1 MKKAT
6 LILMAMLFSL
16 LAICPAWAEFDVSQS
31 GLIVS
36 GEAQQLGKPESYGS
50 EKIKVPV
57 PDENTAQSG
66 INPITGESWQ
76 GEYRPGLV
84 NIDSHPRALPHW
96 GVASADLIYEL
107 PIQADGSTRQVA
119 LFMGEYPEIAG
130 PVRSARIP
138 MASLAEMWG
147 APYYFF
153 GYQGGTTSVKEWVQ
167 KYSANRK
174 FSYPYTELMNKKKGV
189 WYNRTSDGNHV
200 APYNVTLIMDKVKE
214 EYNVSPKTHA
224 FLFDDTGL
232 TRGERVNGVVIP
244 YKTTSPAYLTA
255 YQYNEATGLYD
266 RYRNGEPY
274 TDMLTGQGTSFAN
287 VIVIRT
293 NVSFMNGNPSRPV
306 IRLNGQGVCE
316 IFQNGHYIRGTWV
329 RNCSETKN
337 LNNRMIFLDENGNE
351 LPMKVGK
358 TFIQIVDNEQPVIA
372 VSDEA
377 IEGSIEPQVQR
388 LMIGDGTNANSTKK
402 RPKATRT
409 PRPTRTP
416 EPTATPEPVIPDT
429 EVIDPNPSEPEQT
442 QPEQNQPEQTEPE
455 QTQPEQTQPEQTEP
469 EQSQPEQTEPE
480 QNQPEQIQPE
490 QTEPEQTEPE
500 QTQPEKIEPVESE
513 AVQAEPEKSEQQP
526 EQAESEQKDPEP
538 AKVEPEQK
546 TEPAHDEPKQTESS
560 EPQAASEAPATT
572 ESTES
577 SDAES
582 APEA

>member
-1 MKKAT
+1 MKKT
-6 LILMAMLFSL
+6 LILL
-16 LAICPAWAEFDVSQS
+16 LAILTCLLSLTPAYAEFNISDA
-31 GLIVS
+31 GLAVS
-36 GEAQQLGKPESYGS
+36 GSAQQLGKPDSFGS
-50 EKIKVPV
+50 EKITVPI
-57 PDENTAQSG
+57 PEDNALQSSV
-66 INPITGESWQ
+66 NPITGESWQ
-76 GEYRPGLV
+76 GDYRPVLV

-96 GVASADLIYEL
+96 GIASADLIYEL

-119 LFMGEYPEIAG
+119 LFMGEYPELAG

-138 MASLAEMWG
+138 MASLREMWG

-167 KYSANRK
+167 KYSANKK
-174 FSYPYTELMNKKKGV
+174 FSYPYIELMNKKKGV
-189 WYNRTSDGNHV
+189 WYDRNGDGGHV
-200 APYNVTLIMDKVKE
+200 APYNVTLIMDKVRE
-214 EYNVSPKTHA
+214 EYNVSPNTHA

-266 RYRNGEPY
+266 RYRNGTPY

-293 NVSFMNGNPSRPV
+293 NVSFMNNNPSRPV

-329 RNCSETKN
+329 RNCTETKN

-372 VSDEA
+372 VSDEVL
-377 IEGSIEPQVQR
+377 EGSIEPQVQR
-388 LMIGDGTNANSTKK
+388 LMIGDGPNASSTKK

-416 EPTATPEPVIPDT
+416 EPTATPEPVISDT

-455 QTQPEQTQPEQTEP
+455 QTQPEQTQPEQT
-469 EQSQPEQTEPE
+469 
-480 QNQPEQIQPE
+480 QPE
-490 QTEPEQTEPE
+490 QTEPEQTQPEQTQPEQTVPE
-500 QTQPEKIEPVESE
+500 QTQPEKIEPVESAAEE
-513 AVQAEPEKSEQQP
+513 AKPEKSEQQP
-526 EQAESEQKDPEP
+526 EQSESEQKDTET

-546 TEPAHDEPKQTESS
+546 TESEHDEPKQTESS
-560 EPQAASEAPATT
+560 EPQVASEAPATT

>member
-1 MKKAT
+1 MKKT
-6 LILMAMLFSL
+6 LILL
-16 LAICPAWAEFDVSQS
+16 LAILTCLLSLTPAYAEFNISDA
-31 GLIVS
+31 GLTVS
-36 GEAQQLGKPESYGS
+36 GSAQQLGKPDSFGS
-50 EKIKVPV
+50 EKITVPI
-57 PDENTAQSG
+57 PEDNALQSSV
-66 INPITGESWQ
+66 NPITGESWQ
-76 GEYRPGLV
+76 GDYRPVLV

-96 GVASADLIYEL
+96 GIASADLIYEL

-119 LFMGEYPEIAG
+119 LFMGEYPELAG

-138 MASLAEMWG
+138 MASLREMWG

-167 KYSANRK
+167 KYSANKK
-174 FSYPYTELMNKKKGV
+174 FSYPYIELMNKKKGV
-189 WYNRTSDGNHV
+189 WYDRNGDGGHV
-200 APYNVTLIMDKVKE
+200 APYNVTLIMDKVRE
-214 EYNVSPKTHA
+214 EYNVSPNTHA

-266 RYRNGEPY
+266 RYRNGTPY

-293 NVSFMNGNPSRPV
+293 NVSFMNNNPSRPV

-372 VSDEA
+372 VSDEVL
-377 IEGSIEPQVQR
+377 EGSIEPQVQR
-388 LMIGDGTNANSTKK
+388 LIIGDGTNPSSTKK

-455 QTQPEQTQPEQTEP
+455 QNLPEQPQPEH
-469 EQSQPEQTEPE
+469 
-480 QNQPEQIQPE
+480 NQPEQNQPE
-490 QTEPEQTEPE
+490 QTEPEQTEVQQSEPE
-500 QTQPEKIEPVESE
+500 QAEPQQAEPQQSEPEQSEPEQVDPQ
-513 AVQAEPEKSEQQP
+513 QAEPEQTELQQSES
-526 EQAESEQKDPEP
+526 EQAE
-538 AKVEPEQK
+538 
-546 TEPAHDEPKQTESS
+546 
-560 EPQAASEAPATT
+560 
-572 ESTES
+572 
-577 SDAES
+577 
-582 APEA
+582 

>member
-1 MKKAT
+1 MKKT
-6 LILMAMLFSL
+6 LILL
-16 LAICPAWAEFDVSQS
+16 LAILTCLLSLTPAYAEFNISDA
-31 GLIVS
+31 GLAVS
-36 GEAQQLGKPESYGS
+36 GSAQQLGKPDSFGS
-50 EKIKVPV
+50 EKITVPI
-57 PDENTAQSG
+57 PEDNTLQSSV
-66 INPITGESWQ
+66 NPITGESWQ
-76 GEYRPGLV
+76 GDYRPVLV

-119 LFMGEYPEIAG
+119 LFMGEYPELAG

-138 MASLAEMWG
+138 MASLREMWG

-167 KYSANRK
+167 KYSANKK
-174 FSYPYTELMNKKKGV
+174 FSYPYIELMNKKKGV
-189 WYNRTSDGNHV
+189 WYDRNGDGGHV
-200 APYNVTLIMDKVKE
+200 APYNVTLIMDKVRE
-214 EYNVSPKTHA
+214 EYNVSPNTHA
-224 FLFDDTGL
+224 FVFDDTGL

-266 RYRNGEPY
+266 RYRNGTPY

-293 NVSFMNGNPSRPV
+293 NVSFMNNNPSRPV

-372 VSDEA
+372 VSDEVL
-377 IEGSIEPQVQR
+377 EGSIEPQVQR
-388 LMIGDGTNANSTKK
+388 LMIGDGTNASSTKK

-416 EPTATPEPVIPDT
+416 EPTATPEPVISDT

-455 QTQPEQTQPEQTEP
+455 QTQPEQTQPEQT
-469 EQSQPEQTEPE
+469 QPE
-480 QNQPEQIQPE
+480 QNQPEQ
-490 QTEPEQTEPE
+490 TVPE
-500 QTQPEKIEPVESE
+500 QTQPEKIEPVESAAAE
-513 AVQAEPEKSEQQP
+513 AKPEKSEQQP
-526 EQAESEQKDPEP
+526 EQAESEQKDTET

-546 TEPAHDEPKQTESS
+546 TESEHDEPKQTESS
-560 EPQAASEAPATT
+560 EPQAVSEAPATT
-572 ESTES
+572 ESIES

-582 APEA
+582 ASEA

>member
-1 MKKAT
+1 MKKT
-6 LILMAMLFSL
+6 LILL
-16 LAICPAWAEFDVSQS
+16 LAILTCLLSLTPAYAEFNISDA
-31 GLIVS
+31 GLAVS
-36 GEAQQLGKPESYGS
+36 GSAQQLGKPDSFGS
-50 EKIKVPV
+50 EKITVPI
-57 PDENTAQSG
+57 PEDNALQSSV
-66 INPITGESWQ
+66 NPITGESWQ
-76 GEYRPGLV
+76 GDYRPVLV

-96 GVASADLIYEL
+96 GIASADLIYEL

-119 LFMGEYPEIAG
+119 LFMGEYPELAG

-138 MASLAEMWG
+138 MASLREMWG

-167 KYSANRK
+167 KYSANKK
-174 FSYPYTELMNKKKGV
+174 FSYPYIELMNKKKGV
-189 WYNRTSDGNHV
+189 WYDRNGDGGHV
-200 APYNVTLIMDKVKE
+200 APYNVTLIMDKVRE
-214 EYNVSPKTHA
+214 EYNVSPNTHA
-224 FLFDDTGL
+224 FVFDDTGL

-266 RYRNGEPY
+266 RYRNGTPY

-293 NVSFMNGNPSRPV
+293 NVSFMNNNPSRPV

-329 RNCSETKN
+329 RNCTETKN

-372 VSDEA
+372 VSDEVL
-377 IEGSIEPQVQR
+377 EGSIEPQVQR
-388 LMIGDGTNANSTKK
+388 LMIGDGTNASSTKK

-416 EPTATPEPVIPDT
+416 EPTATPEPVISDT
-429 EVIDPNPSEPEQT
+429 EVIDPNPSQPEQT

-455 QTQPEQTQPEQTEP
+455 QTQPEQTQPEQT
-469 EQSQPEQTEPE
+469 
-480 QNQPEQIQPE
+480 QPE
-490 QTEPEQTEPE
+490 QTEPEQTQPEQTQPEQTVPE
-500 QTQPEKIEPVESE
+500 QTQPEKIEPVESAAEE
-513 AVQAEPEKSEQQP
+513 AKPEKSEQQP
-526 EQAESEQKDPEP
+526 EQSESEQKDTET

-546 TEPAHDEPKQTESS
+546 TESEHDEPKQTESS
-560 EPQAASEAPATT
+560 EPQAVSEAPATT
-572 ESTES
+572 ESVES

-582 APEA
+582 SSEA